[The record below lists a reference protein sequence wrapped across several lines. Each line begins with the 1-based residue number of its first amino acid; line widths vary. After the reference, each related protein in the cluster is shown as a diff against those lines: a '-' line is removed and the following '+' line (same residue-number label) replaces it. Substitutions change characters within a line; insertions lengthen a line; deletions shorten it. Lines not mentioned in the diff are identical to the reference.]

1 MSRLRA
7 PGPRWRGSRR
17 RLPFFSVNRAGEA
30 GYQAGMQ
37 RHHLLP
43 LQLLSARCFGP
54 LFDRLGRDRVGF
66 DDFRRNGLLL
76 PATERS
82 AVRIGLPLH
91 RGPHGDYN
99 RMVAERVGQIEAHWA
114 ATRPRDSGRALEHA
128 LMRLALLQGALR
140 RRLLAESRRL
150 RLNRLDPLG
159 AGRDFSQIDALV
171 EDLWRETGRDQRT
184 NAASMVLPPIASRI
198 SPPPLALTPGA
209 MA

>member
-1 MSRLRA
+1 MSRLRPA
-7 PGPRWRGSRR
+7 GPRRRGGRR
-17 RLPFFSVNRAGEA
+17 RLPFFSVNRVGEA
-30 GYQAGMQ
+30 SYQAGMQ

-43 LQLLSARCFGP
+43 
-54 LFDRLGRDRVGF
+54 
-66 DDFRRNGLLL
+66 
-76 PATERS
+76 
-82 AVRIGLPLH
+82 LPLH

-114 ATRPRDSGRALEHA
+114 AMRSRDSRRALEHA

-140 RRLLAESRRL
+140 RRLLAVARRL

-184 NAASMVLPPIASRI
+184 KSDSTSMVLPPIASRNWH
-198 SPPPLALTPGA
+198 PPLPLTPGA